1 MEVFGFQYLILLEE
15 YQYLI
20 YLDFFYFFWCGCR
33 VADEKGI
40 ETPTRVSGTKRVPL
54 SEIPVNTPSLFNS
67 RYKSP
72 LGHGQFCES
81 FGVNPIVD
89 VPVENGRLLDSFR
102 TPMKQPECSR
112 LSGSFTVPRSI
123 DDDDDD
129 DFDESVLEEIDA
141 LCAQKSMEKAE
152 RSAQSDTFLVDIF
165 KIDNGDDDLN
175 SSSESLPNRGI
186 SGLGDDVG
194 LDNSQCIEIGKMPE
208 EFSKYMLSLNDRQRE
223 AACCDISRPL
233 MIVAGPGSGKVFL
246 FLSLVCVLTAL
257 V

>member
-1 MEVFGFQYLILLEE
+1 M
-15 YQYLI
+15 
-20 YLDFFYFFWCGCR
+20 CGCR

-54 SEIPVNTPSLFNS
+54 SEIPVNTPSPFNS

-72 LGHGQFCES
+72 LGHGQFCEG

-141 LCAQKSMEKAE
+141 LCAQ
-152 RSAQSDTFLVDIF
+152 SDTFQVEIF
-165 KIDNGDDDLN
+165 KNDNGDDDLD

-186 SGLGDDVG
+186 SGLGEDVG
-194 LDNSQCIEIGKMPE
+194 LDNSQCIKIGKMPE

-246 FLSLVCVLTAL
+246 FLFLVCVLTAL